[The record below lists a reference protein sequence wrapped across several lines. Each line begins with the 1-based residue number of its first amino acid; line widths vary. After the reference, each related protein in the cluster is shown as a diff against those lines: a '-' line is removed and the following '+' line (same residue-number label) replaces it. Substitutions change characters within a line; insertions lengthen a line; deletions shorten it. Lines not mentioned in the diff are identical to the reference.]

1 MASSYWCARFWH
13 TPISHEWMRGGAPLA
28 YLIPYCM
35 PLNSL
40 LVDFN
45 SYFASC
51 EQQDRPELRGRP
63 VGVVPMLADSTCL
76 IAASGEAKK
85 FGVKTLTNVGEAKQL
100 IPDIVLV
107 VARHELYIDFHHRA
121 VKAVDEIAPVREV
134 LSIDEMVCDLPS
146 GYKSAARA
154 IELAHD
160 IKRNMAKRV
169 GEYLTVSIG
178 IAPNT
183 FLAKLASD
191 MQKPNG
197 LIILQEYDVPEKILH
212 LPLRALHGIGES
224 MEIRLNKQGI
234 DTIAKLYA
242 QTPEQLRSVWGG
254 VGGDRFYARLRGE
267 EVKDI
272 AHGMGSISHSHVLAP
287 ELRNKDDAYAVLN
300 RLTQKAAMRLRKV
313 LHYTARMAIKVKFLN
328 GPSWEHETRFLETQD
343 TLDLMHALNSLWLKY
358 PKKKSLT
365 PLQVSVVFLEL
376 SAEDAQSARLF
387 DDLEQTSDKKKLN
400 AAIDDLNLR
409 FGKKAAYFGG
419 AHRALDHGK
428 IAIAFNHI
436 PDVATEK

>member
-1 MASSYWCARFWH
+1 MDVSRRAAAQS
-13 TPISHEWMRGGAPLA
+13 
-28 YLIPYCM
+28 IPPRM
-35 PLNSL
+35 SLNSL

-85 FGVKTLTNVGEAKQL
+85 FGVKTLTNVGEAKKR

-121 VKAVDEIAPVREV
+121 VTAVDEIAPVREV

-146 GYKSAARA
+146 GYKSVERA
-154 IELAHD
+154 TALAHE

-197 LIILQEYDVPEKILH
+197 LIILQEHDVPEKILH

-234 DTIAKLYA
+234 NTIAKLYA

-254 VGGDRFYARLRGE
+254 VGGERFYARLRGE

-272 AHGMGSISHSHVLAP
+272 SHGMASISHSHVLAP
-287 ELRNKDDAYAVLN
+287 VLRNQDDAYAVMN
-300 RLTQKAAMRLRKV
+300 RLTQKAAMRLRKA
-313 LHYTARMAIKVKFLN
+313 LHFTARMAIKVKFLN
-328 GPSWEHETRFLETQD
+328 GPSWENETRFLETQD
-343 TLDLMHALNSLWLKY
+343 TLDLLHALNALWVKY

-365 PLQVSVVFLEL
+365 PLQVGVVFLDL

-387 DDLEQTSDKKKLN
+387 DDLEQTGDKKKLN

-436 PDVATEK
+436 PDVETEK

>member
-1 MASSYWCARFWH
+1 MQ
-13 TPISHEWMRGGAPLA
+13 
-28 YLIPYCM
+28 
-35 PLNSL
+35 LNSL

-63 VGVVPMLADSTCL
+63 IGVVPMLADTTCL
-76 IAASGEAKK
+76 IAASYEAKK
-85 FGVKTLTNVGEAKQL
+85 FGVKTLTNVAEAKRL

-107 VARHELYIDFHHRA
+107 VARHELYIDYHH
-121 VKAVDEIAPVREV
+121 KAVAVVDKIAPVREV
-134 LSIDEMVCDLPS
+134 LSIDEMVIARVAAL
-146 GYKSAARA
+146 SAMTAA
-154 IELAHD
+154 AD
-160 IKRNMAKRV
+160 IKRAMAEQM
-169 GEYLTVSIG
+169 GEYLKVSIG

-191 MQKPNG
+191 MQKPDG
-197 LIILQEYDVPEKILH
+197 LIVLQSADVPEKILH
-212 LPLRALHGIGES
+212 LPLRALHGIGKN
-224 MEIRLNKQGI
+224 MECRLNQHGI

-242 QTPEQLRSVWGG
+242 QSPEQLRSVWGG
-254 VGGDRFYARLRGE
+254 VGGERFYARLRGE

-272 AHGMGSISHSHVLAP
+272 EHGLASISHSHVLAP
-287 ELRNKDDAYAVLN
+287 VLRNRDDAYAVMN
-300 RLTQKAAMRLRKV
+300 RLTQKAAMRLRKA

-328 GPSWEHETRFLETQD
+328 GPSWEQETRFLETQD
-343 TLDLMHALNSLWLKY
+343 TLELMHALDVLWTKY

-365 PLQVSVVFLEL
+365 PLQVGVIFLDL
-376 SAEDAQSARLF
+376 SAEAAQSARLF
-387 DDLEQTSDKKKLN
+387 DDLEQTGDKKNLN
-400 AAIDDLNLR
+400 AAIDNLNLR

-436 PDVATEK
+436 PDVETEK

>member
-1 MASSYWCARFWH
+1 MS
-13 TPISHEWMRGGAPLA
+13 
-28 YLIPYCM
+28 
-35 PLNSL
+35 LNSL

-85 FGVKTLTNVGEAKQL
+85 FGVKTLTNVGEAKKC

-146 GYKSAARA
+146 GYNSVARA

-197 LIILQEYDVPEKILH
+197 LIVLQEHDVPEKILH

-254 VGGDRFYARLRGE
+254 VGGERFYARLRGE

-272 AHGMGSISHSHVLAP
+272 SHGMASISHSHVLAP
-287 ELRNKDDAYAVLN
+287 VLRNKDDAYAVMN
-300 RLTQKAAMRLRKV
+300 RLTQKAAMRLRKA
-313 LHYTARMAIKVKFLN
+313 LHFTARMVIKVKFLN
-328 GPSWEHETRFLETQD
+328 GPSWENETRFLETQD
-343 TLDLMHALNSLWLKY
+343 TLDLMHALDALWLKY

-365 PLQVSVVFLEL
+365 PLQVGVVFLDL

-387 DDLEQTSDKKKLN
+387 DDLEQTGDKKKLN

-428 IAIAFNHI
+428 MAIAFNHI
-436 PDVATEK
+436 PDVETEK